1 MKDYLKEDRKKAIKK
16 DATLIFILILITL
29 CVILAYILYE
39 KTQIGEN
46 NINLQNNTSGTTIE
60 RTMQTV
66 EQAQEKSKTVTEM
79 IANIKNTVVGIS
91 KVKNNGSSIFMQEN
105 ITSLGLGSGVIV
117 TEDGYIL
124 SNAHVS
130 GEKYSKCYV
139 TLSNGETFDGNVV
152 WSNTDI
158 DMSIIKI
165 NQKNLNVAK
174 LGNSD
179 DIQAGESVFAIGN
192 PIGFEFQRTVTAGIV
207 SATNR
212 TIKLEEEEQETYMED
227 LIQTDATINPR
238 K

>member
-179 DIQAGESVFAIGN
+179 DIQVGESVFAIGN